1 MSMIGVKTAAAAAAV
16 GLATMVGAPLAA
28 AGQTSTNW
36 LGTQANIV
44 DGPVVQGWTVS
55 HLQPSTDAI
64 PYAVQG
70 QLWEAT
76 ASDTSIQ
83 GDAVPIVSNFNARAA
98 DGQTYRV
105 LWEVATPQG
114 VNPSTLTQ
122 GGTTRGKLYFDV
134 TGSAPDSVIYRGID
148 GPDLALWLTPPP
160 SSSSSP
166 AVTSVSVTPGQAASQ
181 APTAASEASTAAA
194 QAPTAGGDE
203 ALPEAQSLGTP
214 IAPGVPAAP
223 AAGAAESGQAVPPGH
238 SLGTPIAPGVPAAP
252 AAGAAQSGQ
261 VLPPGQSLGTPIGEV
276 GVQTPAAPAE
286 SPVNVTAPAGEAVP
300 AAQPAGEGTPAPSAD
315 AGAVNSNVVPPA
327 PITPA
332 PAAG

>member
-1 MSMIGVKTAAAAAAV
+1 MIGVKTAAAAAAV

-28 AGQTSTNW
+28 AEQTSTNW
-36 LGTQANIV
+36 LGTQADIV

-55 HLQPSTDAI
+55 HLQPSTDTI

-114 VNPSTLTQ
+114 VNPSTLAQ

-160 SSSSSP
+160 SSGTASSGASSS
-166 AVTSVSVTPGQAASQ
+166 VTSVPVTPSQAASE
-181 APTAASEASTAAA
+181 APTAA
-194 QAPTAGGDE
+194 GDE
-203 ALPEAQSLGTP
+203 ASPEAQSLGTP

-223 AAGAAESGQAVPPGH
+223 AAGAAESGQ
-238 SLGTPIAPGVPAAP
+238 
-252 AAGAAQSGQ
+252 
-261 VLPPGQSLGTPIGEV
+261 VLPPAQSLGTPIGEV
-276 GVQTPAAPAE
+276 GAQTPAAPAE
-286 SPVNVTAPAGEAVP
+286 SPVTVTAPAGEAAP
-300 AAQPAGEGTPAPSAD
+300 AAQPASEAAPAAQPASEGTPAPSAD
-315 AGAVNSNVVPPA
+315 AGASNSNVVPLTPV
-327 PITPA
+327 TPA